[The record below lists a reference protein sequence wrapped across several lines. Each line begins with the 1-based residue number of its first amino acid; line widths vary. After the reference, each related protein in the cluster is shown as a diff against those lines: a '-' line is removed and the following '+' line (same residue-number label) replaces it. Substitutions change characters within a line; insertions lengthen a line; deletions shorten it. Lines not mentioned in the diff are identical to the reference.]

1 MKIRNKTILSILGI
15 VTILVFLTV
24 IQVKA
29 TTPDP
34 PRYFTT
40 WDLENNTILL
50 TWKSPSNILAEKYDI
65 DWRYSTGDSWSNLVE
80 QNQVGGIDVG
90 QSYPVYNLEAYHTYY
105 FRIRAYAD
113 ATWGGWAYTSGW
125 CSE

>member
-24 IQVKA
+24 VQVKA

-40 WDLENNTILL
+40 WDLELNTILL
-50 TWKSPSNILAEKYDI
+50 TWKSPENILAYQYDV
-65 DWRYSTGDSWSNLVE
+65 DWRYSPGDSWSNLVDPYHL
-80 QNQVGGIDVG
+80 GGIDTG
-90 QSYPVYNLEAYHTYY
+90 QSYPVFDLEAEHTYY

-113 ATWGGWAYTSGW
+113 STWGGWAYTSGS